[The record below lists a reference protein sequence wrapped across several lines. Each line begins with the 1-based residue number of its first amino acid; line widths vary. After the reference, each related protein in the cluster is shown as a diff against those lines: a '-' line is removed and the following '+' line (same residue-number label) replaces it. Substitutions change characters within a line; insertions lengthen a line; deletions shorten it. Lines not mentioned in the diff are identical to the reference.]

1 MKMFILTFSSKINDD
16 IVSSIRYIKN
26 TLQAPMAAENHIKE
40 LKKAYEKLKENPYS
54 RPLVYNNYLASQ
66 GIRFIKVK
74 NYILIYYINE
84 GNNEVFLYRFMY
96 SRRDWIN
103 ILTKE
108 LTEE

>member
-1 MKMFILTFSSKINDD
+1 MFTLTFSSRINND
-16 IVSSIRYIKN
+16 IVSSIGCIKN

-40 LKKAYEKLKENPYS
+40 LKKAYEKLKGNPYG
-54 RPLVYNNYLASQ
+54 RPLVQDKYLASQ

-74 NYILIYYINE
+74 NYILIYYIDE
-84 GNNEVFLYRFMY
+84 ESKEVFLYRFMY
-96 SRRDWIN
+96 ARRDWIN

>member
-1 MKMFILTFSSKINDD
+1 MFTLTFSSKINDD
-16 IVSSIRYIKN
+16 IVSSIGYIKN
-26 TLQAPMAAENHIKE
+26 TLQVPMAAENHVKE
-40 LKKAYEKLKENPYS
+40 LKKAYKKLKENPYV
-54 RPLVYNNYLASQ
+54 RPLVHDTYLSSQ

-84 GNNEVFLYRFMY
+84 ESKEVFLYRFMY

>member
-1 MKMFILTFSSKINDD
+1 MKMFTLTFSSRINDD
-16 IVSSIRYIKN
+16 IVSSIGYIKN
-26 TLQAPMAAENHIKE
+26 TLQAPIAAENHVKE
-40 LKKAYEKLKENPYS
+40 LKNVYEKLKENPYG
-54 RPLVYNNYLASQ
+54 RPLVHDNYLASQ

-84 GNNEVFLYRFMY
+84 GNKEVFLYRFMY

-103 ILTKE
+103 ILKKE